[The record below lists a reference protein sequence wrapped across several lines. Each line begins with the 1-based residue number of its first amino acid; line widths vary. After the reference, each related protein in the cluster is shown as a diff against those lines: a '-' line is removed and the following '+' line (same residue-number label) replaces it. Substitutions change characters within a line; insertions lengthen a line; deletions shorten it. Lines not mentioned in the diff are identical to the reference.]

1 MLKTIIFQLHW
12 LLGITA
18 GTVLAVMG
26 LSGATL
32 AFEDEIMRAANP
44 ALAQV
49 VQRHAAG
56 EQPLALTEL
65 LPRLQQDMPQPL
77 QRLRVDATGQRLSVA
92 RFEGGQAN
100 WRYFDPYTGTV
111 LTGLKGL
118 AFFAFVEDLHRHLV
132 SGERGSLITGSCA
145 IALVFFC
152 LSGLY
157 LRWPRRW
164 WHWRTW
170 LAVEWARSGRSFLWS
185 LHSVVGTWVLLVYL
199 IIALTGLWWS
209 FDWYLTGA
217 TAWLGG
223 PTVEQTAPRTRGG
236 PLDLHKVQ
244 TTLYALEGVR
254 RGYIDLRFP
263 AKPGRALTSRVQGS
277 NTAHDRAQDILQLDP
292 STGALLSYEPYRSK
306 NVGGKIIVSVFA
318 LHSGSFFGLPGRIIV
333 MLSSLGML
341 VFFITGW
348 MLYLDRRRKKRDVRA
363 SRLPLATA
371 VGTGQPWLVA
381 FASQSG
387 FAEQLAW
394 RTAAQ
399 LQAAGLP
406 VHVRPLSQVDAAVL
420 ADTETALFVI
430 STFGDGEAPDAAR
443 AFERRVLAHAAAL
456 QGMRYAVLG
465 LGDREYGRFCG
476 FSRQVDG
483 WLAAQGAQRLFAS
496 IEVDRTDAVPLAQW
510 QQQLALLTGVEDH
523 TPLPAPVALQPWALG
538 ARTVLNPGSAA
549 RAIWQVALHPPAHAH
564 WQAGDILEMAP
575 RHARAHVLAA
585 LARNGLDPQAPVTVD
600 GRITT
605 LLEAAAARVLPEA
618 VEPRDPAAA
627 ADAALAGAA
636 AGAAP
641 SRVLDRLGTGR
652 WGRAAGDPPDR
663 AARRPPWAGLW
674 LAVRACHRG
683 GEHRGPGT
691 SQHRLPSPS
700 RACPDA
706 ADRQRHRYRRPAQ
719 PAARSGHTGR
729 PRALAGV
736 RRAHPRARFP
746 LSRGD
751 RGLAGEGP
759 SEPRGPGVLAR
770 CRGWRL
776 CAGSSARRTGG
787 TARMG
792 GSGWQ
797 HLCVRLAARHGRRR
811 RCGAARG
818 TGQRSGR
825 CPAQRRTLPSRCVL
839 SNARPLRGT
848 SGADSAPSP
857 PAWPG

>member
-1 MLKTIIFQLHW
+1 MLKTVVFQLHW

-65 LPRLQQDMPQPL
+65 LPRLQKDMPQPL

-111 LTGLKGL
+111 LTELKGL
-118 AFFAFVEDLHRHLV
+118 DVFAFVEDLHRHLV

-170 LAVEWARSGRSFLWS
+170 LAVEWSRSGRSFLWS

-199 IIALTGLWWS
+199 MIALTGLWWS
-209 FDWYLTGA
+209 FDWYRKGA
-217 TAWLGG
+217 TALLGG
-223 PTVEQTAPRTRGG
+223 PAAEQNQPRTSGG
-236 PLDLHKVQ
+236 PLDLGKVQ
-244 TTLYALEGVR
+244 ATLYGLEGVR
-254 RGYIDLRFP
+254 RGYIDLRLP
-263 AKPGRALTSRVQGS
+263 AKPGRALTGRVQGS

-292 STGALLSYEPYRSK
+292 STGALLAYEPYRSK
-306 NVGGKIIVSVFA
+306 NAGGKIIVSVFA

-348 MLYLDRRRKKRDVRA
+348 MLYLDRRRKKREVRA
-363 SRLPLATA
+363 SRQPLAA
-371 VGTGQPWLVA
+371 AIGTGQPWLVA

-406 VHVRPLSQVDAAVL
+406 VHVRPLAQVDAALL
-420 ADTETALFVI
+420 ADTEKALFVI

-443 AFERRVLAHAAAL
+443 AFERRVLAQSTSL
-456 QGMRYAVLG
+456 QGLAYAVLG
-465 LGDREYGRFCG
+465 LGDREYTRFCG
-476 FSRQVDG
+476 FSRQVDS
-483 WLAAQGAQRLFAS
+483 WLVAQGAQRLFAG
-496 IEVDRTDAVPLAQW
+496 IEVDRTDTVPLASW
-510 QQQLALLTGVEDH
+510 QQQLAVLTGVADH
-523 TPLPAPVALQPWALG
+523 TPLPAPVELHPWALD
-538 ARTVLNPGSAA
+538 ARAQLNPGSAA
-549 RAIWQVALHPPAHAH
+549 GAIWQVSLRPPAHAH

-575 RHARAHVLAA
+575 CHARAHVLSV

-600 GRITT
+600 GRITA
-605 LLEAAAARVLPEA
+605 LVEAAAARVLPETAEA
-618 VEPRDPAAA
+618 VDAAA
-627 ADAALAGAA
+627 A
-636 AGAAP
+636 
-641 SRVLDRLGTGR
+641 
-652 WGRAAGDPPDR
+652 
-663 AARRPPWAGLW
+663 
-674 LAVRACHRG
+674 
-683 GEHRGPGT
+683 
-691 SQHRLPSPS
+691 
-700 RACPDA
+700 PDA
-706 ADRQRHRYRRPAQ
+706 ARWLARLPALPHREYSIASVPGDDAVQLVIRLTDLPDGRHGLGSGWLCVHASEADNIHARVRRNSGFHRHPEHAPMLLIGNGTGIAGLRSLLREAAAQGDRGHWLVFGERTRAHDFLYREEIEAWRAQGHLSRVDLAFSRDPDGGGYVQERLRAAPEALRAWVDLGGSLYVCGSLHGMADGVDAVLREVLGNDTVDALLNDGRYRRD
-719 PAARSGHTGR
+719 
-729 PRALAGV
+729 V
-736 RRAHPRARFP
+736 Y
-746 LSRGD
+746 
-751 RGLAGEGP
+751 
-759 SEPRGPGVLAR
+759 
-770 CRGWRL
+770 
-776 CAGSSARRTGG
+776 
-787 TARMG
+787 
-792 GSGWQ
+792 
-797 HLCVRLAARHGRRR
+797 
-811 RCGAARG
+811 
-818 TGQRSGR
+818 
-825 CPAQRRTLPSRCVL
+825 
-839 SNARPLRGT
+839 
-848 SGADSAPSP
+848 
-857 PAWPG
+857 

>member
-65 LPRLQQDMPQPL
+65 LPRLQQGMPQPL

-118 AFFAFVEDLHRHLV
+118 DFFAFVEDLHRHLV

-199 IIALTGLWWS
+199 MIALTGLWWS
-209 FDWYLTGA
+209 FDWYRKAA
-217 TAWLGG
+217 TALLGG
-223 PTVEQTAPRTRGG
+223 PTAEQTAPRTRGG

-306 NVGGKIIVSVFA
+306 TVGGKIIVSVFA

-371 VGTGQPWLVA
+371 IGTGQPWLVA

-406 VHVRPLSQVDAAVL
+406 VHVRPLAQVDAAVL
-420 ADTETALFVI
+420 ADTDTALFVI

-465 LGDREYGRFCG
+465 LGDREYARFCG

-549 RAIWQVALHPPAHAH
+549 GAIWQVALHPPAHAH

-627 ADAALAGAA
+627 ADAARWLARLPALPHREYSIASVPADGAVQLVIRLTALPDGRHGLGSGWLCVHATEAESIA
-636 AGAAP
+636 ARVRRNTGFHRHPEHAPMLLIGNGTGIAGLRSLLREADAQGDRGHWMVFGERTRAHDFLYREEIEAWQAKGHLSRVDLAFSRDAEGGGYVQDRLRAAP
-641 SRVLDRLGTGR
+641 EALRAWVDLGGSIYVCGSLHGMAEGVDAVLREVLGN
-652 WGRAAGDPPDR
+652 DP
-663 AARRPPWAGLW
+663 
-674 LAVRACHRG
+674 V
-683 GEHRGPGT
+683 
-691 SQHRLPSPS
+691 
-700 RACPDA
+700 DA
-706 ADRQRHRYRRPAQ
+706 LLNDGRYRRD
-719 PAARSGHTGR
+719 
-729 PRALAGV
+729 V
-736 RRAHPRARFP
+736 Y
-746 LSRGD
+746 
-751 RGLAGEGP
+751 
-759 SEPRGPGVLAR
+759 
-770 CRGWRL
+770 
-776 CAGSSARRTGG
+776 
-787 TARMG
+787 
-792 GSGWQ
+792 
-797 HLCVRLAARHGRRR
+797 
-811 RCGAARG
+811 
-818 TGQRSGR
+818 
-825 CPAQRRTLPSRCVL
+825 
-839 SNARPLRGT
+839 
-848 SGADSAPSP
+848 
-857 PAWPG
+857 

>member
-44 ALAQV
+44 PLAQV

-56 EQPLALTEL
+56 EQPLALTAL
-65 LPRLQQDMPQPL
+65 LPRLQKDMPQPL

-100 WRYFDPYTGTV
+100 WRYFDPYTGAV

-118 AFFAFVEDLHRHLV
+118 DVFAFVEDLHRHLV

-170 LAVEWARSGRSFLWS
+170 LAVEWSRSGRSFLWS

-199 IIALTGLWWS
+199 MIALTGLWWS
-209 FDWYLTGA
+209 FDWYRKGA
-217 TAWLGG
+217 TALLGG
-223 PTVEQTAPRTRGG
+223 PAAEQNQPRTSGG
-236 PLDLHKVQ
+236 PLDLGKVQ
-244 TTLYALEGVR
+244 ATLYGLEGVR

-263 AKPGRALTSRVQGS
+263 AKPGRALSGRVQGS
-277 NTAHDRAQDILQLDP
+277 DTAHDRAQDILQLDP

-306 NVGGKIIVSVFA
+306 NAGGKIIVSVFA

-333 MLSSLGML
+333 MVSSLGML

-348 MLYLDRRRKKRDVRA
+348 MLYLDRRRRKREVRA

-371 VGTGQPWLVA
+371 IGTGQPWLVA

-406 VHVRPLSQVDAAVL
+406 VHVRPLAQVDAALL
-420 ADTETALFVI
+420 AGTDKALFVI

-443 AFERRVLAHAAAL
+443 AFERRVLSHSAAL
-456 QGMRYAVLG
+456 PGMRYAVLG
-465 LGDREYGRFCG
+465 LGDREYARFCG
-476 FSRQVDG
+476 FPRQVDT
-483 WLAAQGAQRLFAS
+483 WLVAQGAQHLFAS
-496 IEVDRTDAVPLAQW
+496 IEVDRTDAVALAQW
-510 QQQLALLTGVEDH
+510 QQQLAMLTGVEDH
-523 TPLPAPVALQPWALG
+523 TPLPAPAELQPWALG
-538 ARTVLNPGSAA
+538 ARTLLNPGSAA
-549 RAIWQVALHPPAHAH
+549 GAIWQVALQPPAHAH
-564 WQAGDILEMAP
+564 WQAGDIMEMAP
-575 RHARAHVLAA
+575 RHARAHVLTV

-605 LLEAAAARVLPEA
+605 LAEAAAARVLPETA
-618 VEPRDPAAA
+618 EAIAAA
-627 ADAALAGAA
+627 AA
-636 AGAAP
+636 
-641 SRVLDRLGTGR
+641 
-652 WGRAAGDPPDR
+652 
-663 AARRPPWAGLW
+663 
-674 LAVRACHRG
+674 
-683 GEHRGPGT
+683 
-691 SQHRLPSPS
+691 
-700 RACPDA
+700 PDA
-706 ADRQRHRYRRPAQ
+706 ARWLARLPALPHREYSIASVPADGAVQLVIRLTALPDGRHGLGSGWLCVHATGADRIPARVRRNTGFHRHPEHAPMLLIGNGTGIAGLRSLLREADAQGDRGHWLVFGERTHAHDFLYREEIEGWRAKGHLSRVDLAFSRDADGGGYVQDRLRAAPEALRAWVDLGGSVYVCGSLHGMAEGVDAVLREVLGNDAVDALLNDGRYRRD
-719 PAARSGHTGR
+719 
-729 PRALAGV
+729 V
-736 RRAHPRARFP
+736 Y
-746 LSRGD
+746 
-751 RGLAGEGP
+751 
-759 SEPRGPGVLAR
+759 
-770 CRGWRL
+770 
-776 CAGSSARRTGG
+776 
-787 TARMG
+787 
-792 GSGWQ
+792 
-797 HLCVRLAARHGRRR
+797 
-811 RCGAARG
+811 
-818 TGQRSGR
+818 
-825 CPAQRRTLPSRCVL
+825 
-839 SNARPLRGT
+839 
-848 SGADSAPSP
+848 
-857 PAWPG
+857 

>member
-65 LPRLQQDMPQPL
+65 LPRLQQGMPQPL

-118 AFFAFVEDLHRHLV
+118 DFFAFVEDLHRHLV

-199 IIALTGLWWS
+199 MIALTGLWWS
-209 FDWYLTGA
+209 FDWYRKGA
-217 TAWLGG
+217 TALLGG
-223 PTVEQTAPRTRGG
+223 PTAEQTAPRTRGG

-306 NVGGKIIVSVFA
+306 TVGGKIIVSVFA

-371 VGTGQPWLVA
+371 IGTGQPWLVA

-406 VHVRPLSQVDAAVL
+406 VHVRPLGQGGGTPRGGAPGPPAGAGGCHSAGRHGDRVVRHQHLRRWRSTGRRACLRATRTGARRCAAGNEVCRARARRSRVRPLLWFLAPGGRLAGGAGRAAAVRQHRGGSHRCG
-420 ADTETALFVI
+420 AT
-430 STFGDGEAPDAAR
+430 G
-443 AFERRVLAHAAAL
+443 
-456 QGMRYAVLG
+456 AV
-465 LGDREYGRFCG
+465 
-476 FSRQVDG
+476 
-483 WLAAQGAQRLFAS
+483 
-496 IEVDRTDAVPLAQW
+496 
-510 QQQLALLTGVEDH
+510 
-523 TPLPAPVALQPWALG
+523 
-538 ARTVLNPGSAA
+538 
-549 RAIWQVALHPPAHAH
+549 
-564 WQAGDILEMAP
+564 
-575 RHARAHVLAA
+575 
-585 LARNGLDPQAPVTVD
+585 
-600 GRITT
+600 
-605 LLEAAAARVLPEA
+605 AAAA
-618 VEPRDPAAA
+618 
-627 ADAALAGAA
+627 
-636 AGAAP
+636 
-641 SRVLDRLGTGR
+641 
-652 WGRAAGDPPDR
+652 
-663 AARRPPWAGLW
+663 
-674 LAVRACHRG
+674 
-683 GEHRGPGT
+683 GP
-691 SQHRLPSPS
+691 
-700 RACPDA
+700 
-706 ADRQRHRYRRPAQ
+706 ADRR
-719 PAARSGHTGR
+719 
-729 PRALAGV
+729 
-736 RRAHPRARFP
+736 
-746 LSRGD
+746 
-751 RGLAGEGP
+751 
-759 SEPRGPGVLAR
+759 
-770 CRGWRL
+770 
-776 CAGSSARRTGG
+776 
-787 TARMG
+787 
-792 GSGWQ
+792 
-797 HLCVRLAARHGRRR
+797 
-811 RCGAARG
+811 
-818 TGQRSGR
+818 
-825 CPAQRRTLPSRCVL
+825 
-839 SNARPLRGT
+839 
-848 SGADSAPSP
+848 
-857 PAWPG
+857 